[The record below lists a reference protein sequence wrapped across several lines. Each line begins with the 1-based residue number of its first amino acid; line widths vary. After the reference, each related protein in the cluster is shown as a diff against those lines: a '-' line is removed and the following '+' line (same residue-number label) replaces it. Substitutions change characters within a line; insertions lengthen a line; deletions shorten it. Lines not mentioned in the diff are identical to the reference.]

1 MEPILLLFLTSDTLE
16 LKLLLRSGRHYETE
30 NNLSGFSDHTVIG
43 RIMLLQKYAGNDSH
57 LYSSCS
63 SIAILQEA
71 GAVTALAE
79 KTRPSIQNVLSA
91 QVCTMFLIKGST
103 GARVGC

>member
-1 MEPILLLFLTSDTLE
+1 MKP
-16 LKLLLRSGRHYETE
+16 K

-43 RIMLLQKYAGNDSH
+43 RIMLLQKYAGNDSQLLH

-63 SIAILQEA
+63 SIAILQEV

-79 KTRPSIQNVLSA
+79 KTWPSIQNVLSA
-91 QVCTMFLIKGST
+91 HNHQVCTMFLIKGST
-103 GARVGC
+103 GARVGCLQIHFLDDSCYSK

>member
-1 MEPILLLFLTSDTLE
+1 MKP
-16 LKLLLRSGRHYETE
+16 K

-43 RIMLLQKYAGNDSH
+43 RIMLLQKYAGNDSQLLH